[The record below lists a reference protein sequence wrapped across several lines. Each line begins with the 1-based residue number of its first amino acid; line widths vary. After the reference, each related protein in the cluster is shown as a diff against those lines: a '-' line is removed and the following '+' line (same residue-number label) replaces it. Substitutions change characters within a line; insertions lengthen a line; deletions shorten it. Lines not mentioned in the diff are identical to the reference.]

1 MNSGVILPESGI
13 RTACTV
19 YILLLSAPWAF
30 LSLQI
35 ACIGACAGCPNVHE
49 WCDHFISLCYWLC
62 VWVYFLSACAFSS
75 SDLKRPTYF
84 LFSPAAPLRVR
95 TLETSFVIHTCAIDV
110 QYQTIILKAY
120 CSILVVSSIAAFVN
134 TVGMD
139 INSFE
144 WGENSP
150 FSYTKL
156 ELSWTPSRLLRIVR
170 RDHYWLLCGCLSR
183 SVELSQR
190 AWYIVAALTL
200 SALGYEIECENDD
213 PEKVKKVLED
223 FLGENGVPFSHSVKL
238 KFAIFKLLVENV

>member
-1 MNSGVILPESGI
+1 MNRELFYLTVVSEQFITP
-13 RTACTV
+13 ACAV
-19 YILLLSAPWAF
+19 CILLLSAPWAF

-35 ACIGACAGCPNVHE
+35 ACIGACADCSNIHE
-49 WCDHFISLCYWLC
+49 WCDQFISLCYWLC

-84 LFSPAAPLRVR
+84 LFLPAAPLRVR

-110 QYQTIILKAY
+110 QYQTIVLKAY

-150 FSYTKL
+150 FFLYKVGA
-156 ELSWTPSRLLRIVR
+156 LL
-170 RDHYWLLCGCLSR
+170 DSFTT
-183 SVELSQR
+183 
-190 AWYIVAALTL
+190 VANCA
-200 SALGYEIECENDD
+200 
-213 PEKVKKVLED
+213 
-223 FLGENGVPFSHSVKL
+223 
-238 KFAIFKLLVENV
+238 